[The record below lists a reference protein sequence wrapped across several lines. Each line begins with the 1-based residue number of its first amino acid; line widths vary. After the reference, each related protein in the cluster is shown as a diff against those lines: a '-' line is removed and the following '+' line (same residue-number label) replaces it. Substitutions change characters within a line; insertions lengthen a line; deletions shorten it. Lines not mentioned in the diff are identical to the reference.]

1 MKNFCKYYVFAL
13 LFLIFAGC
21 KMPDNKGK
29 IVVTNQADQGI
40 TEITAQSVNGIAYI
54 VSVGEGNTK
63 TVSVSV
69 KNASSPVLD
78 EYTWISS
85 NPAIVD
91 VSSSGS
97 TAVFTGNGIGI
108 ANIIVKNKACYYPLT
123 IFAQCVD
130 PIAASANTYIQLSP
144 SFLTLNVSSNYTSV
158 TADLIGGTSDDYSD
172 FIWDVEDKSVCAVYG
187 Q

>member
-1 MKNFCKYYVFAL
+1 
-13 LFLIFAGC
+13 
-21 KMPDNKGK
+21 MPDNKGK

-40 TEITAQSVNGIAYI
+40 TEITAQSVNGIAYV

-97 TAVFTGNGIGI
+97 TAVFTGNGIGT
-108 ANIIVKNKACYYPLT
+108 ANLKDNLPYYFVL
-123 IFAQCVD
+123 VR
-130 PIAASANTYIQLSP
+130 
-144 SFLTLNVSSNYTSV
+144 
-158 TADLIGGTSDDYSD
+158 
-172 FIWDVEDKSVCAVYG
+172 
-187 Q
+187 